1 LKKSAD
7 NRKIKID
14 ILGITVNQVVTIVG
28 TPSYTS
34 GAQLWKGAAATL
46 NKKPTPM
53 ISLPISNACALL
65 SPPVEL
71 ALKDLNLVILSKLV
85 NPV

>member
-1 LKKSAD
+1 ME
-7 NRKIKID
+7 

-53 ISLPISNACALL
+53 ISLPISKACAAVPAVDLGR
-65 SPPVEL
+65 
-71 ALKDLNLVILSKLV
+71 DLNLVILSKLV